1 MKNIFSTQWKY
12 GNMLLYI
19 AIVVCFTLIAYY
31 HLNSGYSM
39 STDSKR
45 FSKWADD
52 LIRLDFNLYE
62 FFSIDINYNMPSLFF
77 YSVPVVLIALCKVIF
92 VNEWQFAFLILNL
105 SFAFFSI
112 IIFVKSLLLIKVR
125 PVLISLTLPLIV
137 ASVDILIWPKF
148 ILSDMIYAFLVLLSV
163 YLIIK
168 GIIKDKI
175 NYLAISIIIFLLLA
189 SRPSSISAVFAIL
202 SFIIISKF
210 PIFMKQKNILLF
222 ILITFVST
230 PFLLSLVYFFI
241 EFYFDNIDK
250 IDFYT
255 DMVKNGMIIHDR
267 PETWVNQPQNF
278 IDIVYIYFLRLI
290 NFFNPY
296 ASTFSIV
303 HIALNVI
310 QIVLILISVFIW
322 FFFGG
327 HIKIYDK
334 IFLFILLLSFSVAAF
349 HSFILIDYDWRYRF
363 PIILPLILLL
373 PISLEIIVKKFC
385 NN

>member
-105 SFAFFSI
+105 SFVFFSL

-175 NYLAISIIIFLLLA
+175 NYLEISIIIFLLLA

-303 HIALNVI
+303 HIALNAI
-310 QIVLILISVFIW
+310 QSVSILVSVFIW

>member
-1 MKNIFSTQWKY
+1 MRNIFSTQWKY
-12 GNMLLYI
+12 GNMLLNI

-105 SFAFFSI
+105 SFVFFSI

-125 PVLISLTLPLIV
+125 PVLISLTLPVIV

-175 NYLAISIIIFLLLA
+175 NYLEISIIIFLLLA

-222 ILITFVST
+222 ILITFIST

-241 EFYFDNIDK
+241 EFYFDNIAK

-267 PETWVNQPQNF
+267 PETWVNQPKNF

-290 NFFNPY
+290 NFLIPMPLLFN
-296 ASTFSIV
+296 ST
-303 HIALNVI
+303 
-310 QIVLILISVFIW
+310 
-322 FFFGG
+322 
-327 HIKIYDK
+327 
-334 IFLFILLLSFSVAAF
+334 
-349 HSFILIDYDWRYRF
+349 HS
-363 PIILPLILLL
+363 
-373 PISLEIIVKKFC
+373 S
-385 NN
+385 

>member
-45 FSKWADD
+45 FSRWADD

-62 FFSIDINYNMPSLFF
+62 FFSIDINFNMPSLFF
-77 YSVPVVLIALCKVIF
+77 YSVPVVFIALCKVIF

-105 SFAFFSI
+105 SFVFFSL
-112 IIFVKSLLLIKVR
+112 IIFVKSLLLINVR

-163 YLIIK
+163 YFIIK

-175 NYLAISIIIFLLLA
+175 NYLELSIIIFLLLA

-222 ILITFVST
+222 ILIIFIST
-230 PFLLSLVYFFI
+230 PFLLGLVYLFI
-241 EFYFDNIDK
+241 EFYFDNIAK
-250 IDFYT
+250 VDFYT

-267 PETWVNQPQNF
+267 PETWVNQPKNF

-290 NFFNPY
+290 NFFNPF

-303 HIALNVI
+303 HIALNAI
-310 QIVLILISVFIW
+310 QSVSILVSVFIW

-349 HSFILIDYDWRYRF
+349 HSSILIDYDWRYRF

-373 PISLEIIVKKFC
+373 PISLEIIIKKFC